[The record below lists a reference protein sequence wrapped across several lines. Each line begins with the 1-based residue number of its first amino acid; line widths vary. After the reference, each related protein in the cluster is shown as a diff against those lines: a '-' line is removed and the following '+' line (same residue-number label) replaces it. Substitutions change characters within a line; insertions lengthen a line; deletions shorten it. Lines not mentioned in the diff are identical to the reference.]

1 VAVRIGALSIATSS
15 SAIAQSSPP
24 DSGVK
29 TSFGAFVDG
38 YYAYDFGRP
47 IDFDRPY
54 TTQAA
59 RHNEFN
65 IGLAFVEAKI
75 NGRRIRGRVALQGG
89 TAVQANY
96 AGEPTIGSV
105 SGSSVSRFIQEAF
118 AGYQLTRSVWID
130 GGIFFS
136 WIGME
141 SFISRDNLTYS
152 RSLSADFTPYY
163 VSGIKITWSPSS
175 RTTALLGI
183 INGWQNISETNQD
196 KAVGIRLDYSA
207 TQTAFAYYG
216 FLGNETGSGLRAF
229 NGIGLKTKPM
239 SKLTL
244 QANIDYGTQ
253 QERDMTRRS
262 TWWSAGLAG
271 KLRVSPAIG
280 VSARAER
287 YCDPHQVVVATG
299 LPGTFNVSMASV
311 GLDVS
316 ASDSRLLWRNELR
329 GMWAEDSI
337 FPDRSADSGLSR
349 HDLVTITSVSLT
361 F

>member
-1 VAVRIGALSIATSS
+1 VVRIAALSIATASP
-15 SAIAQSSPP
+15 AIAQVSPP

-75 NGRRIRGRVALQGG
+75 EGQRIRGRVALQAG

-96 AGEPTIGSV
+96 AGEPTNGSV
-105 SGSSVSRFIQEAF
+105 SGPGVARFIQEAF
-118 AGYQLTRSVWID
+118 AGYQLTRSVWVD

-141 SFISRDNLTYS
+141 SFISRDNLTYT

-163 VSGIKITWSPSS
+163 VSGIKLTWSPSTRIS
-175 RTTALLGI
+175 ALLGI
-183 INGWQNISETNQD
+183 VNGWQNISETNQD
-196 KAVGIRLDYSA
+196 KAVGMRVDFSSS
-207 TQTAFAYYG
+207 QTASFAYYG
-216 FLGNETGSGLRAF
+216 FVGNETDSGLRAF
-229 NGIGLKTKPM
+229 NGIGFKTKPL
-239 SKLTL
+239 SNLTL
-244 QANIDYGTQ
+244 QANIDYGA
-253 QERDMTRRS
+253 QEKREVARHA
-262 TWWSAGLAG
+262 TWWSAGIAG
-271 KLRVSPAIG
+271 KLQVTPAMG
-280 VSARAER
+280 LSARAER
-287 YCDPHQVVVATG
+287 YCDPHQVIVATG
-299 LPGTFNVSMASV
+299 LPGTFNVSMASAGV
-311 GLDVS
+311 DVS
-316 ASDSRLLWRNELR
+316 AAGSRLLWRNEIR

-337 FPDRSADSGLSR
+337 FPDRSATSR
-349 HDLVTITSVSLT
+349 VSRRDLATITSISLT